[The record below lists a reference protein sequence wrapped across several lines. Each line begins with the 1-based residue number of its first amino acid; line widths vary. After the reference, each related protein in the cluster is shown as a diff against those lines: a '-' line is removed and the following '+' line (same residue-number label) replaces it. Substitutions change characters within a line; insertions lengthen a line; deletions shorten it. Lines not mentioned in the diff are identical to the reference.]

1 MSAFVGI
8 LGFFVFAYGLVRLL
22 LGLFKKSSSN
32 KKNSIWLIVGLI
44 LFVIGLSI
52 PSDSK
57 KETKPE
63 VAKVESKAKDK
74 EPNIDEKDT
83 TKKDKVFTIG
93 DTVDIDGYQI
103 RVNDVRYSNEEGYS
117 TPDEGK
123 QFVIMNITITNGTKK
138 KVSFNP
144 LDFSLNEDG
153 VSSTTG
159 FTYADGVDTLKSG
172 DLDVGA
178 TVTGNL
184 VAQANTDSKLKL
196 RYEGNMFLKNKEVD
210 ITIR

>member
-1 MSAFVGI
+1 MGSDGKLYKVQKPFYKKVWFWLLVIILVVIAGGALSGGGDNDSGSA
-8 LGFFVFAYGLVRLL
+8 
-22 LGLFKKSSSN
+22 KKVTSKQESN
-32 KKNSIWLIVGLI
+32 ARA
-44 LFVIGLSI
+44 
-52 PSDSK
+52 SDSK
-57 KETKPE
+57 EAPE
-63 VAKVESKAKDK
+63 QTF
-74 EPNIDEKDT
+74 N
-83 TKKDKVFTIG
+83 IG

-153 VSSTTG
+153 VSSSTG
-159 FTYADGVDTLKSG
+159 FTYVDGVDTLKSG

-184 VAQANTDSKLKL
+184 VAQANADSKLKL
-196 RYEGNMFLKNKEVD
+196 RYEGNFFLKNKEVD
-210 ITIR
+210 IVIR

>member
-1 MSAFVGI
+1 MI
-8 LGFFVFAYGLVRLL
+8 LTP
-22 LGLFKKSSSN
+22 N

>member
-1 MSAFVGI
+1 MSKKKITGNDGKTYVMKEKKPFYKKIWFWVVAIVVLAIIGGAFGSDDS
-8 LGFFVFAYGLVRLL
+8 GEKSGA
-22 LGLFKKSSSN
+22 KKVDADQEASSSST
-32 KKNSIWLIVGLI
+32 NSEDA
-44 LFVIGLSI
+44 SA
-52 PSDSK
+52 
-57 KETKPE
+57 ETF
-63 VAKVESKAKDK
+63 
-74 EPNIDEKDT
+74 N
-83 TKKDKVFTIG
+83 IG
-93 DTVDIDGYQI
+93 DTVDVDGYQI

-117 TPDEGK
+117 TPDDGK
-123 QFVIMNITITNGTKK
+123 QFAIINITITNGTKE

-159 FTYADGVDTLKSG
+159 FTYADGVDTLSSG

-184 VAQANTDSKLKL
+184 VAQARPESSLKL

-210 ITIR
+210 IVIR